1 MIAKW
6 KGEKLKVSILEE
18 VEKMVKP
25 FAVRRKT
32 KEDKLGSTGCLIR
45 N

>member
-18 VEKMVKP
+18 VEKLVRP
-25 FAVRRKT
+25 FAAKRINWAV
-32 KEDKLGSTGCLIR
+32 LGV
-45 N
+45 